1 LIFFLVHRKR
11 SYFALLRGTA
21 NSIGK
26 NTDLEKLFSEQ
37 QKAKSEVY
45 KCRRDYVW
53 EDFTA
58 HRKKPWS
65 DCSNN
70 LVVTFLNESAVD
82 TGGPRREFF
91 SGDQSLS

>member
-1 LIFFLVHRKR
+1 LVENDHTLPYSEEQPIQLVIDKR
-11 SYFALLRGTA
+11 NA
-21 NSIGK
+21 
-26 NTDLEKLFSEQ
+26 DLEKLFSEQ